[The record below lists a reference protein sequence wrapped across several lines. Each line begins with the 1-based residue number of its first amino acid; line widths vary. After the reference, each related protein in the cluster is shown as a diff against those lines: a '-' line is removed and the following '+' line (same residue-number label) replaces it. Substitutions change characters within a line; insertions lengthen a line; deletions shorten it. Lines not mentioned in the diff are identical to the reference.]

1 MSATEKSLQKLSQN
15 CFPKMIS
22 TNDLKYYLKKY
33 LRLTMSVTRGD
44 AFLGGG
50 AQPPL
55 VALGEHWICHHCN
68 GVGIGICIGIDIG
81 IGITIGIG

>member
-1 MSATEKSLQKLSQN
+1 M
-15 CFPKMIS
+15 P
-22 TNDLKYYLKKY
+22 LKIFLNNYLEYHLKEY

-55 VALGEHWICHHCN
+55 VVLGEHWICHHC
-68 GVGIGICIGIDIG
+68 IG
-81 IGITIGIG
+81 IGIGIDSCIG

>member
-1 MSATEKSLQKLSQN
+1 
-15 CFPKMIS
+15 
-22 TNDLKYYLKKY
+22 
-33 LRLTMSVTRGD
+33 MSVTRGD

-68 GVGIGICIGIDIG
+68 GVGIGIGIGIDIG
-81 IGITIGIG
+81 IGITVGIGCALNLPSLYWFWYWCSY